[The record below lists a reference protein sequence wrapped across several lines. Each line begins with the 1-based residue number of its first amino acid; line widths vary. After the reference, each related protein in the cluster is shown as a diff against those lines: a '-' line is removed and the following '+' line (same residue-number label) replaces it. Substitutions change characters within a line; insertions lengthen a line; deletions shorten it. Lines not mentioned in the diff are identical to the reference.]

1 MPITRN
7 LQPLI
12 LSDLGQYEQMLFVS
26 GPRQSGKTTLAEMV
40 LDQVGNGRYWN
51 NDIPEDQILL
61 TQKPSFFEEIDR
73 RKGVKPLIVFDE
85 IHKFPHWKNVLKG
98 AYDRSGKEFRFL
110 ITGSGRLDLY
120 QRGGDSLAG
129 RYLLYHL
136 FPLTINELIGRKTLM
151 KDFLKTPNELPG
163 EQPEAASIWKNLE
176 TLSGFPEPF
185 TRGTETFYRRW
196 TQAYSRQIV
205 REDIRDLTHIR
216 QIGQLEILAR
226 LLPEKAAN
234 LFSINSIREDIK
246 VSFET
251 IKSWIGVFETFFLLF
266 LIPPW
271 SKKLTRAI
279 QREPKL
285 YLYNWAAV
293 SDPGARFENMVA
305 LHLFQAVTL
314 WNERGLGEFG
324 LHFVRD
330 RQKNEVDFLITN
342 KKDPFLLVETKAGD
356 TEPAAALLK
365 MKKIFQVPAVQ
376 LVNKPGISRHLTRN
390 DEKILVVS
398 ADRWLSS
405 LP

>member
-7 LQPLI
+7 LQHLI

-73 RKGVKPLIVFDE
+73 GKGVKPLIVFDE

-98 AYDRSGKEFRFL
+98 AYDRSRKEFRFL

-120 QRGGDSLAG
+120 QRGGDSLVG

-136 FPLTINELIGRKTLM
+136 FPLTINELVGKRTAM
-151 KDFLKTPNELPG
+151 EDFLKSPSELPG
-163 EQPEAASIWKNLE
+163 GQPETQSTWKALE
-176 TLSGFPEPF
+176 ALSGFPEPF
-185 TRGTETFYRRW
+185 TRGTEVFYRRW

-216 QIGQLEILAR
+216 QIGQMEIFAR
-226 LLPEKAAN
+226 LLPEKVGN
-234 LFSINSIREDIK
+234 LFSINSIREDLK

-251 IKSWIGVFETFFLLF
+251 LKNWLGVFENFFLVF
-266 LIPPW
+266 LISPW

-279 QREPKL
+279 QKEPKL

-342 KKDPFLLVETKAGD
+342 KKIPFLLVETKLGE

-365 MKKIFQVPAVQ
+365 MKKLFQVPAVQ
-376 LVNKPGISRHLTRN
+376 LVNKPGVSRHLTRN

>member
-1 MPITRN
+1 
-7 LQPLI
+7 
-12 LSDLGQYEQMLFVS
+12 MLFVS
-26 GPRQSGKTTLAEMV
+26 GPRQSGKTTLAEMI
-40 LDQVGNGRYWN
+40 LDQVRIGRYWN
-51 NDIPEDQILL
+51 YNIPEDQILL
-61 TQKPSFFEEIDR
+61 AKKPSFFEEIDHK
-73 RKGVKPLIVFDE
+73 KGVKPLIVFDE
-85 IHKFPHWKNVLKG
+85 IHKYPHWKNVLKG
-98 AYDRSGKEFRFL
+98 AYDRSRKEFRFL

-136 FPLTINELIGRKTLM
+136 FPLTINELIGKKTSM
-151 KDFLKTPNELPG
+151 EDFLKSPSELPG
-163 EQPEAASIWKNLE
+163 EQPETQSTWKALE

-185 TRGTETFYRRW
+185 TRGTEAFFRRW

-216 QIGQLEILAR
+216 QIGQLEILAG
-226 LLPEKAAN
+226 LLPEKVGN
-234 LFSINSIREDIK
+234 LFSINSTREDIK

-251 IKSWIGVFETFFLLF
+251 VKSWIGIFENFFLVF
-266 LIPPW
+266 LILPW

-279 QREPKL
+279 QKKPKL

-305 LHLFQAVTL
+305 LHLYQAVTL
-314 WNERGLGEFG
+314 WNERGLGDFG

-330 RQKNEVDFLITN
+330 RQKNEVDFLISN
-342 KKDPFLLVETKAGD
+342 KQEPFLLVETKLGE

-365 MKKIFQVPAVQ
+365 MKRLFQTPAVQ
-376 LVNKPGISRHLTRN
+376 LVNKPGVSRHLTRN

>member
-1 MPITRN
+1 MPIARN
-7 LQPLI
+7 LQKLI
-12 LSDLGQYEQMLFVS
+12 LSDLEQYDQMLFVS
-26 GPRQSGKTTLAEMV
+26 GPRQSGKTTLAEMI
-40 LDQVGNGRYWN
+40 LARVGIGRYWN
-51 NDIPEDQILL
+51 YDIPEDQILL
-61 TQKPSFFEEIDR
+61 AKKPSFFEEIDHK
-73 RKGVKPLIVFDE
+73 KGVKPLIVFDE
-85 IHKFPHWKNVLKG
+85 LHKYPHWKNILKG
-98 AYDRSGKEFRFL
+98 AYDRSRKDFRFL

-120 QRGGDSLAG
+120 QKGGDSLAG

-136 FPLTINELIGRKTLM
+136 FPLTINELIGRKRPM
-151 KDFLKTPNELPG
+151 EDFLQSPSELPG
-163 EQPEAASIWKNLE
+163 ELPETQSTWKALE
-176 TLSGFPEPF
+176 ALSGFPEPF
-185 TRGTETFYRRW
+185 ARGTEAFYRRW
-196 TQAYSRQIV
+196 AQTYSRQIV

-226 LLPEKAAN
+226 LLPEKAGN

-251 IKSWIGVFETFFLLF
+251 VKSWIGVFENFFLVF

-279 QREPKL
+279 QKEPKL

-314 WNERGLGEFG
+314 WNERGLGDFG

-330 RQKNEVDFLITN
+330 RQKNEVDFLISN
-342 KKDPFLLVETKAGD
+342 KQEPFLLVETKLGE
-356 TEPAAALLK
+356 TEPASALLK
-365 MKKIFQVPAVQ
+365 MKRLFQTPAVQ
-376 LVNKPGISRHLTRN
+376 LVNQSGVSRQLTRN

-398 ADRWLSS
+398 AARWLST